1 MNYADMW
8 AAGEAT
14 PVLVKLQESTRRIWG
29 GEKDAHSILISWG
42 ELIRTRFKSDNLPI
56 TSRLQH
62 YPDMKPVVDMV
73 SGLSSNYLA
82 LQQSTMATNA
92 RQYAREKAIL
102 EQLAAIR
109 TDQAAIMQQNAKIL
123 QSAAPALYIDKGK
136 GSADTNILSPS
147 PASVNPMS
155 PPSLSQGASGP

>member
-1 MNYADMW
+1 MVPFVASPERLQPRLLSTGYLRWVVETGWASLIMNYAEMW
-8 AAGEAT
+8 SAGEAT

-82 LQQSTMATNA
+82 LQQSTMATNT
-92 RQYAREKAIL
+92 RQHAREKTIL
-102 EQLAAIR
+102 R
-109 TDQAAIMQQNAKIL
+109 
-123 QSAAPALYIDKGK
+123 
-136 GSADTNILSPS
+136 
-147 PASVNPMS
+147 
-155 PPSLSQGASGP
+155 